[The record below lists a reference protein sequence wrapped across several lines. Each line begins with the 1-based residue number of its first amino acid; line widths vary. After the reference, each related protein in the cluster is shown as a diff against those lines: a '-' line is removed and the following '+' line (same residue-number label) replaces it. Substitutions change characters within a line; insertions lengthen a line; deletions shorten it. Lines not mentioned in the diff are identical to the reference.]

1 MQSPRD
7 DLTRGWRP
15 GLESREEGEGRPVL
29 FGHFTPFEQW
39 SEINS
44 VYEGHFMERT
54 VKGAF
59 SKTIQ
64 QNRDG
69 IKVLYDHGHDPD
81 IGNKPLGPIREL
93 REEDFG
99 PYYEVPLT
107 DTAYN
112 RDSIIPLLKDGLLSA
127 SYRFK
132 VMREEWVDSPER
144 SDFNPERLPE
154 RTIIEA
160 RLYEF
165 GPVTFPAFAGATA
178 KIRSL
183 SDHFHHLNETSIL
196 TPRTAEASGEVGT
209 ATTTPDADSR
219 HLGRS
224 DQLRRQAALTLRGI

>member
-15 GLESREEGEGRPVL
+15 GLESREGEGDAPPTL

-44 VYEGHFMERT
+44 VFEGHFMERT

-59 SKTIQ
+59 AKTINE
-64 QNRDG
+64 NRDG
-69 IKVLYDHGHDPD
+69 IKVLYDHGHDPQL
-81 IGNKPLGPIREL
+81 GNKPLGPIKEL

-99 PYYEVPLT
+99 PYYEVPLIDT
-107 DTAYN
+107 DYN
-112 RDSIIPLLKDGLLSA
+112 RNFVIPALEAGLLSA

-132 VMREEWVDSPER
+132 VMREEWIDNPER
-144 SDFNPERLPE
+144 SDHNPDAIPE
-154 RTIIEA
+154 RTIKEA

-178 KIRSL
+178 QLRSL
-183 SDHFHHLNETSIL
+183 SDFYHSTS
-196 TPRTAEASGEVGT
+196 TDDAAASGTSDVDA
-209 ATTTPDADSR
+209 ATTTPDAGPG

-224 DQLRRQAALTLRGI
+224 DQLRRQAALTLRGIQ